1 MPQKMSWDSAMKVAL
16 ISSGY
21 LPVVDGVTVTLHQ
34 RLQYLSQQGHDVLLL
49 CPDYSSLE
57 AVYPDWRSH
66 LGTILPQVRVV
77 GLASMPFMDLE
88 FERNF
93 SKDAALQITQELEQF
108 QPDMIQVD
116 EPERIE
122 MGLGQVPGLDYARRS
137 QTPCLGFYHTHFV
150 EYLEDYFPLPSVL
163 LKGLQWYIGRKI
175 AKIYNQYDAT
185 LVASRTA
192 AEKVAKMGIRNSLQ
206 GEFLGVDL
214 AQFDPQVNSQVDLQL
229 RSPNFFA
236 EQYGIT
242 GLEDKIKVLFL
253 GRLTPD
259 KGWNF
264 LLNVLPLLME
274 RLDGDRVA
282 FLIAG
287 DGQMRSQLEATLK
300 PVLPHVHFLGRISPD
315 AVPAYLCHGDL
326 HVTGSEKETRGL
338 TILEAFAAGIPV
350 LAPHAGGA
358 IDTIQDGE
366 TGYLFTPG
374 DRQDF
379 LEKLAKLIQHS
390 AQRQQMGMQ
399 ARSVVERYSWH
410 HAVDELVRTWQSF
423 G

>member
-1 MPQKMSWDSAMKVAL
+1 MKVAL

-21 LPVVDGVTVTLHQ
+21 LPVVDGVTITLHQ
-34 RLQYLSQQGHDVLLL
+34 RLKHLSQQGHDVLLL
-49 CPDYSSLE
+49 CPDYGSLE
-57 AVYPDWRSH
+57 AVYPDLRSH
-66 LGTILPQVRVV
+66 VGTILPQVRVV
-77 GLASMPFMDLE
+77 GLPSTAFMDLE
-88 FERNF
+88 FERNI

-108 QPDMIQVD
+108 QPDIIQVD

-150 EYLEDYFPLPSVL
+150 EYLEDYFPLPSFL
-163 LKGLQWYIGRKI
+163 MRGLQWYIGRKI

-192 AEKVAKMGIRNSLQ
+192 AEKVAQMGIRNGLQ

-214 AQFDPQVNSQVDLQL
+214 AQFDPQVNLQM
-229 RSPNFFA
+229 RSPKFFA
-236 EQYGIT
+236 EKYGIS

-264 LLNVLPLLME
+264 LLNVLPQLME
-274 RLDGDRVA
+274 KLEGDRVA

-287 DGQMRSQLEATLK
+287 DGQMRSQLEAKLK
-300 PVLPHVHFLGRISPD
+300 QALPHIHFLGRIPPD
-315 AVPAYLCHGDL
+315 AVPAYLCNGDL
-326 HVTGSEKETRGL
+326 HVTASEKETRGL

-350 LAPHAGGA
+350 LAPRAGGA

-374 DRQDF
+374 DQQDF
-379 LEKLAKLIQHS
+379 LEKLTKLIQQS

-399 ARSVVERYSWH
+399 ARSAVEQYSWH
-410 HAVDELVRTWQSF
+410 HAVDELVKTWQRF